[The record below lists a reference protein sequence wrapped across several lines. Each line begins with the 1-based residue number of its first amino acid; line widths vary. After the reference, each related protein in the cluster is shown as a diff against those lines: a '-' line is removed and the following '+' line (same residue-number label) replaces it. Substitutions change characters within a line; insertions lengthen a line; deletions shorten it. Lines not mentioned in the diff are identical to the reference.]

1 MPAMRADGLLSRE
14 RTFPAPFTLGVIADT
29 HIFPG
34 SVRQLHPEL
43 FALFRRAKVDLLIH
57 LGDVNTRAVLEDL
70 AEIAPLLAVRG
81 NNDDAELQAMLPLTL
96 RLTIGRFRVR
106 ALHGHGGRS
115 ARDEATRQFAGKADL
130 VLFGHSH
137 KPLME
142 TTRGSILFNPGSA
155 TDRRWFDHFGVGVI
169 RFDGERI
176 DPDLIL
182 FEHPAHLANIA
193 FD

>member
-1 MPAMRADGLLSRE
+1 MTRWGSDALLTRE
-14 RTFPAPFTLGVIADT
+14 RTFATPLTLGVIADT
-29 HIFPG
+29 HVFPG
-34 SVRQLHPEL
+34 APRQIHP
-43 FALFRRAKVDLLIH
+43 AVIDLFRRAKTDLLIH

-70 AEIAPLLAVRG
+70 AEIAPLLAVKG
-81 NNDDAELQAMLPLTL
+81 NNDDAELQALLPLTL
-96 RLTIGRFRVR
+96 RLTIGRFQVR
-106 ALHGHGGRS
+106 AVHGHGGRS
-115 ARDEATRQFAGKADL
+115 ARDEAIRQFAGKVDL

-142 TTRGSILFNPGSA
+142 SVKGSVLFNSGSA

-169 RFDGERI
+169 HFDEERF

-182 FEHPAHLANIA
+182 FEHPDHLANIA

>member
-1 MPAMRADGLLSRE
+1 MTGMGMGGLLTRE
-14 RTFPAPFTLGVIADT
+14 RTFETPLTLGVIADT

-34 SVRQLHPEL
+34 SVRQLHPEVL
-43 FALFRRAKVDLLIH
+43 DLFRRAGVDLLIH

-81 NNDDAELQAMLPLTL
+81 NNDDADLQATLPLTL
-96 RLTIGRFRVR
+96 RLTVGRHRVR

-115 ARDEATRQFAGKADL
+115 ARDEAIRQFAGKADL

-142 TTRGSILFNPGSA
+142 SVRETILFNPGSA

-169 RFDGERI
+169 RITEDRI
-176 DPDLIL
+176 EPDLVL
-182 FEHPAHLANIA
+182 FEHPTHLANIA